1 MLRKKILIAIG
12 AVISA
17 SFMTAGCGGGGKEGG
32 NSDTS
37 YIDEY
42 HADYDIAMTLRSITD
57 AIKVGERLDSLEYNY
72 SGILT
77 DGLGHPLYT
86 DIQGNPGEWEIDV
99 LSPTSV
105 MIKNMYLGDL
115 LPDDLKSYLTG
126 TLNLTSDNVVY
137 IDEPD
142 GDSDDETIIYDF
154 NGGYLQVDTRVAVSP
169 TGMEGP
175 LMKIIASKERPVI

>member
-1 MLRKKILIAIG
+1 MLRKKILIPIG
-12 AVISA
+12 IVLLMPVVSA
-17 SFMTAGCGGGGKEGG
+17 SCGGGGKEAE
-32 NSDTS
+32 SADTS

-57 AIKVGERLDSLEYNY
+57 AIKVGEYLDSLEYNY

-105 MIKNMYLGDL
+105 MIKNVYLGDL

-126 TLNLTSDNVVY
+126 TLNLSSDNVVY

-142 GDSDDETIIYDF
+142 SDSDDETIVYDF